1 MGWVLYTEIEG
12 AQRDLGGSEDWPY
25 CLGVR

>member
-1 MGWVLYTEIEG
+1 MAWVLYTEIEG